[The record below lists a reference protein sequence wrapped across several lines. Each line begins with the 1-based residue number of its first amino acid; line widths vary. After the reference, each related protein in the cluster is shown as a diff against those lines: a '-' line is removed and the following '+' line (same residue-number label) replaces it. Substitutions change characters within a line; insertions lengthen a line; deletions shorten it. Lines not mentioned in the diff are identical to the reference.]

1 MKESS
6 EKETTV
12 EAWYYMRTL
21 ASVEILSQTALNQDL
36 MLKVVVT
43 SFERKPS
50 RVCFGCIA
58 ASIRARGG
66 DGSLPLTGLA
76 DPAFH
81 GRVERGVPYV
91 YCGLGF
97 KFFGPRLEPWPG
109 RGPSGRPTIGSLY
122 W

>member
-1 MKESS
+1 MKESL

-12 EAWYYMRTL
+12 ETWYYMRTL

-58 ASIRARGG
+58 SIRARGVMG
-66 DGSLPLTGLA
+66 HCLSLAWQIQLFTDEWNEVCPMCTVDWASNFLAASTGNA
-76 DPAFH
+76 
-81 GRVERGVPYV
+81 GN
-91 YCGLGF
+91 
-97 KFFGPRLEPWPG
+97 
-109 RGPSGRPTIGSLY
+109 
-122 W
+122 